1 MITGLLLA
9 AGRGTRFTAAHKL
22 LHPLKDGTPMALA
35 ALRNLAPCVDQTIV
49 VLRPEDSAL
58 HAALQNED
66 VRFVRCKE
74 AQQGFGASIAC
85 GVRAAANADGWL
97 IALADMP
104 FISTEVIRNVASQL
118 SNGAALVAPQYQ
130 TQRGHPVGFGK
141 IHYNALSLLSNDEGA
156 RQIVDEHKSGL
167 VLIDCNDPGVLRD
180 IDTLDDLA

>member
-9 AGRGTRFTAAHKL
+9 AGRGTRFASPHKL
-22 LHPLKDGTPMALA
+22 LHPLEDGTPIALA

-58 HAALQNED
+58 QAALQTEN
-66 VRFVRCKE
+66 VHFIHCKE
-74 AQQGFGASIAC
+74 AQHGLGASIAC
-85 GVRAAANADGWL
+85 GVRAAANADGWV

-104 FISTEVIRNVASQL
+104 FISSEVIRNVASQL
-118 SNGAALVAPQYQ
+118 SSGAALVAPQYQ

-141 IHYNALSLLSNDEGA
+141 IHYNALSILNNDEGA

-167 VLIDCNDPGVLRD
+167 VLIDCNNPGVLRD